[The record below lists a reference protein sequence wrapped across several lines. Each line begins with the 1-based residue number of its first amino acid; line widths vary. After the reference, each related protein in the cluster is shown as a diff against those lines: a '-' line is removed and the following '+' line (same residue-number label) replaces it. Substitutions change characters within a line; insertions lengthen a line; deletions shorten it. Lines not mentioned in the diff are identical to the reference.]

1 MWIYLMRHAQ
11 TQGNLARIVQT
22 PETLLTDLGHKQ
34 AAELAAA
41 YSNKQ
46 ITQIVCSDYIR
57 TQHSAMPLAES
68 LNLPLLLIPTLRE
81 RNFGD
86 LRGLSHD
93 DIKEDFMAADY
104 APKNGETY
112 LQFVGR
118 VKLAWADVIATAS
131 NQAENEHLM
140 VMTHGLVVRCILT
153 EILQLPAEQL
163 NQIDV
168 ENTCVTQINCRDL
181 NDVPLLC
188 NTDHLGEQTQGDTT
202 KLGAV

>member
-11 TQGNLARIVQT
+11 TQGNLARVVQL

-34 AAELAAA
+34 AAELATA

-46 ITQIVCSDYIR
+46 ITEIMCSDYIR
-57 TQHSAMPLAES
+57 TQHSAMPVAES
-68 LNLPLLLIPTLRE
+68 IGIPLSLTPTLRE

-93 DIKEDFMAADY
+93 DIKEDFMGADY

-112 LQFVGR
+112 PQFVER
-118 VKLAWADVIATAS
+118 VKRAWADIIAAAS

-153 EILQLPAEQL
+153 EILKLSAEQL
-163 NQIDV
+163 ANVDV
-168 ENTCVTQINCRDL
+168 GNTCVTQINCRDI

-188 NTDHLGEQTQGDTT
+188 DTSHLSEQTQGNIN
-202 KLGAV
+202 KLGMV

>member
-22 PETLLTDLGHKQ
+22 PGTLLTDLGHTQ
-34 AAELAAA
+34 AAELATA

-46 ITQIVCSDYIR
+46 ITHIMCSDYIR
-57 TQHSAMPLAES
+57 TQHSAMPVADS
-68 LNLPLLLIPTLRE
+68 LNLSLSLTPTLRE

-93 DIKEDFMAADY
+93 DIKEDFMSAEY

-112 LQFVGR
+112 LQFAGR
-118 VKLAWADVIATAS
+118 VKLAWADIIATAS

-163 NQIDV
+163 NKIDV
-168 ENTCVTQINCRDL
+168 ENTCVTQINCRDI

-188 NTDHLGEQTQGDTT
+188 DTTHLSQKAQGDTT
-202 KLGAV
+202 NLGAV